1 MVYACIDCG
10 FIFSRTGQTGECP
23 SCGKERL
30 RVAAGEEIQR
40 LWKLLT
46 RENRALRIG
55 KELVL

>member
-23 SCGKERL
+23 SCGKEHL
-30 RVAAGEEIQR
+30 RAAAGEEIQR
-40 LWKLLT
+40 LRELLT
-46 RENRALRIG
+46 RENRDLRIR